1 MHPAPDSLMAHFD
14 FVKSCESE
22 EGRTS
27 IEDFMVEAI
36 ENRCEGLMVKVL
48 FILFISVAL
57 MNTAF
62 SCWMQRTLRRDHQ
75 PRVD

>member
-1 MHPAPDSLMAHFD
+1 MAHFD

-27 IEDFMVEAI
+27 IEDFMVDAI

-48 FILFISVAL
+48 FILLILVAL
-57 MNTAF
+57 VNTAL
-62 SCWMQRTLRRDHQ
+62 SCSTRRQRTLTKNYQ